1 MAYFFN
7 IYCNMENMTLSFI
20 LFFKNQ
26 MLSNTDMYMYTIVTI
41 IFKGFIFLQD
51 FILEKNWLTV
61 IEI

>member
-1 MAYFFN
+1 
-7 IYCNMENMTLSFI
+7 MENMTLSFI